1 MKQGSKVVCLGD
13 SITWGFP
20 FGPSYS
26 WVSML
31 AEATGMEFINRGI
44 NGNTT
49 SDMLRRFERDVIIDT
64 PDLVIISGCINDI
77 LCAESFDRIT
87 WNIKAMVEKA
97 SEAGIPV
104 VLGMPTAV
112 DSPYLEKL
120 LVRIRQWF
128 RDFAHLHSIPLI
140 DFHQA
145 FFSTEGELRDDLL
158 LADGAHPSEKG
169 YQEMFKQIDL
179 KIFSSWIVSQE
190 KSET

>member
-26 WVSML
+26 WVHML
-31 AEATGMEFINRGI
+31 AEATGIEFINRGI

-49 SDMLRRFERDVIIDT
+49 SDMLHRFERDVLNSG

-77 LCAESFDRIT
+77 LCGESFDRIT

-97 SEAGIPV
+97 REASLTV

-120 LVRIRQWF
+120 LVRLRQWF
-128 RDFAHLHSIPLI
+128 KDFSRELGIPLI
-140 DFHQA
+140 DFYQA
-145 FFSTEGELRDDLL
+145 FFSPEGELRQDLL

-169 YQEMFKQIDL
+169 YQEMFRQIDL
-179 KIFSSWIVSQE
+179 NIFSALISP
-190 KSET
+190 